1 MTSDQ
6 WQQIEA
12 LFHAAVKFSPAERE
26 AFLAKACA
34 GNDALRREVEA
45 LLAADSSDESV
56 TAMLPTQVIAAGL
69 ADAQTEYLIGTRISH
84 YEILSRIGAGGMGE
98 VFLAKDTQLGRH
110 VALKLLPLEFT
121 RNQERIRRFE
131 REARTTSALNH
142 PSILTI
148 YETGQQHNRHFIVTE
163 FIEGQTLRQVLAAG
177 KIELQTILDIVA
189 QIASALAA
197 AHEIGIVH
205 RDIKPENVM
214 VRSDGYVKVLDF
226 GLARVTERNT
236 VNSDDSFHTVNGVVM
251 GTVRYM
257 SPEQARGQEVDGRSD
272 LFSLG
277 IMLYEMSAGHAPF
290 EGDTNVDV
298 LAAILHDEP
307 APLPVYSNGIPPVL
321 SSIINKALTKAPQN
335 RYQSASELQRDLKN
349 LSLELELHTQRE
361 RLSSGEQIPPLQN
374 NPAAQSAPDK
384 FLSSYL
390 KRTPRRLL
398 LIAAAFAVLLILAF
412 AGSRWR
418 RMPDHLES
426 VAVLPLLNQS
436 NNPETEYLSEGL
448 TESLIGKLS
457 RLPDLRVISR
467 NVVMRYKGREID
479 PVQIGRELNVQAVL
493 TGRLVLRGN
502 DLILSLE
509 LVDTTN
515 NRVLWTDKAP
525 RQLANLLQAEESIAQ
540 ELSLKLQP
548 QLSHAAQ
555 LYKNSTESNAAYQAY
570 LKGRY
575 FWNKRTGADFQ
586 KAIEQFNEAIRLDP
600 NYALAFTGLADTYL
614 LLNNHGLLPPQEV
627 HAKARAAATRALQLD
642 DGLAEAW
649 VALGLVKQQADWNIR
664 GAEADSKRATE
675 LNPNYAQAWGQLG
688 WNLKYQRRFEE
699 ALTAFR
705 RAQQVEP
712 FTMSY
717 YVYEILCL
725 NNLKRYDEALGKA
738 QKALELDPNFPT
750 TNIGIGRAYVGL
762 KKYPEALAAFEKAY
776 HLSGK
781 SLSFKSEIATTQAL
795 VGNREAALQIIQELK
810 AAQPERNTFAV
821 RIATIYTALGAKD
834 LAFEWLEK
842 GFQERDNWML
852 DLTVGDEFDALRS
865 DARFND
871 LLRRAGLPQ

>member
-69 ADAQTEYLIGTRISH
+69 ADAQTEYLIGTQISH

-98 VFLAKDTQLGRH
+98 VFLAKDTQLGRR

-163 FIEGQTLRQVLAAG
+163 FIEGQTLRQVLAEG

-226 GLARVTERNT
+226 GLARVTERN
-236 VNSDDSFHTVNGVVM
+236 NSDDSFHTVNGVVM

-277 IMLYEMSAGHAPF
+277 IMLYEMIAGHAPF

-307 APLPVYSNGIPPVL
+307 APLAVYSNGIPPVL

-361 RLSSGEQIPPLQN
+361 RLNSEEQIPPPQN
-374 NPAAQSAPDK
+374 NPATQNAPDK
-384 FLSSYL
+384 VLLSYL
-390 KRTPRRLL
+390 KRSPRRLL

-418 RMPDHLES
+418 RMSDHLES

-457 RLPDLRVISR
+457 RLPNLRVISR

-548 QLSHAAQ
+548 QLSHAVQ

-575 FWNKRTGADFQ
+575 FWNKRTGTDFQ

-717 YVYEILCL
+717 YVYKILCL
-725 NNLKRYDEALGKA
+725 NNLRRYDEALSKA
-738 QKALELDPNFPT
+738 RKALELDPNFPT
-750 TNIGIGRAYVGL
+750 TNIAIGRAYVGL

-776 HLSGK
+776 RLSGN
-781 SLSFKSEIATTQAL
+781 SLSFKQEIAATQAL
-795 VGNREAALQIIQELK
+795 SGNREAALQIIQELK